1 LAIKD
6 NVFKYLKINILFV
19 IIFSLTSFD
28 LLAADKYWVASDCSV
43 TNDFSNNANW
53 SSTPDGP
60 GGARRPNKNDVAI
73 FGETADSSDCN
84 AELTSRNVIQ
94 KLILRNNYDG
104 TVSVANNQ
112 ILTLR
117 YNFSINGGTLFLGT
131 DATLNAS

>member
-1 LAIKD
+1 MRVLAIKD

-28 LLAADKYWVASDCSV
+28 LSAANKYWVASDCSV

-60 GGARRPNKNDVAI
+60 GGARRPNKDDVAI

-94 KLILRNNYDG
+94 RLLLKNNY
-104 TVSVANNQ
+104 TP
-112 ILTLR
+112 
-117 YNFSINGGTLFLGT
+117 
-131 DATLNAS
+131 